1 MSQHERRGVS
11 IGTVFMLLLT
21 LVVLIGCAIVM
32 PRLMGKANIRMEDR
46 AMHSSTNLNDSLPE
60 LVMSDI
66 PLTGTQPT
74 AEPTIIPPVAT
85 ATPEP
90 SPEVTPVA
98 DATPEPQI
106 SGTVVLTFGGSINMD
121 DLTRKSGFYSDSD
134 KYDYTDNLA
143 LIADE
148 MDSDITLVTLE
159 SITDPDGYV
168 RQVPNAPDE
177 VMDMLAS
184 AHVDVV
190 ALGFNRA
197 LERGLDG
204 ATATIGQA
212 SLRGLET
219 LGLYDSPEDASRIRI
234 IEVHGVKVAYLHYAT
249 AITTTAKRKMNTDDA
264 SYAMPVISVSNGA
277 ERIAADIGKARAEGA
292 NVVVVSINW
301 SGSDSITTTSTK
313 MKNFMQAL
321 ADAGADVIIG
331 AGTKAV
337 KEVSWFM
344 GNRADGTTHQTL
356 CAWSLGSLLN
366 GERNNGNVTGMLLHL
381 QISVTGSSV
390 NFERVSYTPTYIW
403 RFKSDDYYRYRVV
416 ASDQPAPEGMDETHA
431 GNASRAFQRLKET
444 LKSSPVTLRTK

>member
-11 IGTVFMLLLT
+11 LGTVFMLLLT
-21 LVVLIGCAIVM
+21 LIVLIGCAIVM
-32 PRLMGKANIRMEDR
+32 PRLMGKANIHMEDR

-60 LVMSDI
+60 LAMSDI
-66 PLTGTQPT
+66 PLAGAATE
-74 AEPTIIPPVAT
+74 APTIVPLAAT

-90 SPEVTPVA
+90 SVSAAPTPEI
-98 DATPEPQI
+98 TPEPMF
-106 SGTVVLTFGGSINMD
+106 SGTVMLTFGGSINMD
-121 DLTRKSGFYSDSD
+121 DLIRKSGFYSDSD

-159 SITDPDGYV
+159 SITDPEGYA
-168 RQVPNAPDE
+168 RQVPNAPHE

-184 AHVDVV
+184 ANVDIV
-190 ALGFNRA
+190 ALGYNRA
-197 LERGLDG
+197 FERGLEG
-204 ATATIGQA
+204 ASATIGQA
-212 SLRGLET
+212 SMRGLET
-219 LGLYDSPEDASRIRI
+219 VGLFDSPEDAERIRI
-234 IEVHGVKVAYLHYAT
+234 VEANGVRVAYLHYAT
-249 AITTTAKRKMNTDDA
+249 AVTTTAKRKMNTDHA
-264 SYAMPVISVSNGA
+264 AFAQPVISVSNGA
-277 ERIAADIGKARAEGA
+277 EIIAADVERAREEGA
-292 NVVVVSINW
+292 HVVVVSINW

-321 ADAGADVIIG
+321 ADAGADVVIG

-344 GNRADGTTHQTL
+344 GNREDGSTHQML

-381 QISVTGSSV
+381 QISVTGSNV
-390 NFERVSYTPTYIW
+390 NFERVTYTPTYIW

-416 ASDQPAPEGMDETHA
+416 ASDQPAPGGMDETHA
-431 GNASRAFQRLKET
+431 NNASRAFQRLKET
-444 LKSSPVTLRTK
+444 LGNSPVTLRIK